1 MTESILVTN
10 DGFKN
15 SSTKLC
21 NMVRTAQYR
30 CSHDSCTRVPGLNT
44 EGCKKPV
51 ICKHHDEGGMVRV
64 NDKRFGHVSCITIS
78 TLNIESG
85 KTTIY
90 CEQHAVDGIVHVFK
104 RGCAHASSKIGA
116 FFNVEG
122 SEKAANG
129 SNMSRTAWSTSVDAA
144 AHMTLVVL
152 DRASTL
158 KETRRR
164 CTPSI
169 MLKTVW

>member
-1 MTESILVTN
+1 MPLRDYILVTN

-15 SSTKLC
+15 SSTKMC
-21 NMVRTAQYR
+21 NMARTARYR
-30 CSHDSCTRVPGLNT
+30 CSYYSCTQVPGFNT

-51 ICKHHDEGGMVRV
+51 ISIHHDEEGMVRV
-64 NDKRFGHVSCITIS
+64 NGKRFGHVSCMTIS

-85 KTTIY
+85 ETTTY
-90 CEQHAVDGIVHVFK
+90 CKQHAVDGIVHVFE
-104 RGCAHASSKIGA
+104 RGCAHASPKIGA

-144 AHMTLVVL
+144 AHITLVVL

-158 KETRRR
+158 KEARRR
-164 CTPSI
+164 
-169 MLKTVW
+169 